1 MNKKEILLKK
11 NSRQLRS
18 IIVDATAVK
27 ENTRI
32 LKLAEDLGG
41 HSITYGTWMENQS
54 IPIIKTLLN
63 INLPLYLLLAKRL
76 SNSFYSVKSI
86 IILLSGRKAV
96 EIPCGEGYA
105 KLGKRAGERE

>member
-18 IIVDATAVK
+18 LVVDATAVTESSK
-27 ENTRI
+27 I
-32 LKLAEDLGG
+32 LKLVEGWGG
-41 HSITYGTWMENQS
+41 HSITYGMWKENQS
-54 IPIIKTLLN
+54 TVTIKILSTIKWPYFLS
-63 INLPLYLLLAKRL
+63 YLTHR
-76 SNSFYSVKSI
+76 NSFSYSVKSI